1 MINEIA
7 AKVDKKVP
15 LGRKYNPYGKRAI
28 LKAMIK
34 SIAERERSK
43 AGVTKETTDL
53 HSELIRKAKE
63 KYDAAKQ
70 KKKFKD
76 FTSQAN
82 ASRKKIKF
90 YDKKGSGYIVKGKK
104 KYD

>member
-7 AKVDKKVP
+7 AKTDKKVP
-15 LGRKYNPYGKRAI
+15 LGRKSNPYGKRAI

-53 HSELIRKAKE
+53 KNELIRKAKE
-63 KYDAAKQ
+63 KHDAAKR
-70 KKKFKD
+70 KKFSD
-76 FTSQAN
+76 FTARAN
-82 ASRKKIKF
+82 DAKKKIKF

>member
-53 HSELIRKAKE
+53 KNELIRKAKKNIKQQRE
-63 KYDAAKQ
+63 KNSLILLQEQTMQ
-70 KKKFKD
+70 K
-76 FTSQAN
+76 
-82 ASRKKIKF
+82 RKLNSMIRKVAVI
-90 YDKKGSGYIVKGKK
+90 
-104 KYD
+104 